1 MRRSDVLKAMNQDK
15 KQRVEDS
22 FTPEEVEAA
31 KEAMRIYHH
40 EWYMA
45 HKDAVNAYNR
55 KRYADNRDAMR
66 EYRREW
72 YNKHKDAAREYQQK
86 CYREYNAF
94 TRALQLLR
102 RNRPP
107 RSVSVRK
114 GRFLVAKKADHEVLY
129 ELTHR
134 LIDAE
139 TKHPRFADTPEEA
152 MFVIFTECGEASQ
165 EVAKRGPCWEQ
176 NFEYEL
182 IDVMATCKRALLG
195 DHKHIYGKSPDE
207 QIKRW

>member
-45 HKDAVNAYNR
+45 HRDAVNAYNR
-55 KRYADNRDAMR
+55 KRYEDNRDAIR
-66 EYRREW
+66 EYRWEW

-107 RSVSVRK
+107 RSASVRK
-114 GRFLVAKKADHEVLY
+114 GRFLVSKKTNAEILC

-139 TKHPRFADTPEEA
+139 IKHPRFAENVDEGIRAVVEEL
-152 MFVIFTECGEASQ
+152 G
-165 EVAKRGPCWEQ
+165 EVAQAISHGEPAERVESEMYDLLTTAFRLVRGDCNHENEKRDG
-176 NFEYEL
+176 
-182 IDVMATCKRALLG
+182 
-195 DHKHIYGKSPDE
+195 
-207 QIKRW
+207 

>member
-15 KQRVEDS
+15 KWRVEDE
-22 FTPEEVEAA
+22 FTQEDIESA

-40 EWYMA
+40 EWYEK
-45 HKDAVNAYNR
+45 HKDAVNEYNR
-55 KRYADNRDAMR
+55 KRYAEHRDAIR

-107 RSVSVRK
+107 RSASVRK
-114 GRFLVAKKADHEVLY
+114 GRFLSHK
-129 ELTHR
+129 
-134 LIDAE
+134 
-139 TKHPRFADTPEEA
+139 
-152 MFVIFTECGEASQ
+152 
-165 EVAKRGPCWEQ
+165 
-176 NFEYEL
+176 
-182 IDVMATCKRALLG
+182 KRAPKFCVSLHPG
-195 DHKHIYGKSPDE
+195 
-207 QIKRW
+207 

>member
-15 KQRVEDS
+15 KQSVEDS

-107 RSVSVRK
+107 RSASVRK
-114 GRFLVAKKADHEVLY
+114 GRFLVPKKADHEVLC
-129 ELTHR
+129 ELTSR
-134 LIDAE
+134 LVDAE
-139 TKHPRFADTPEEA
+139 IKHPRFAENVDEGIRAVVEEL
-152 MFVIFTECGEASQ
+152 G
-165 EVAKRGPCWEQ
+165 EVAQAISHGEPAERVESEMYDLLTTAFRLVRGDCNHENEKRDG
-176 NFEYEL
+176 
-182 IDVMATCKRALLG
+182 
-195 DHKHIYGKSPDE
+195 
-207 QIKRW
+207 

>member
-31 KEAMRIYHH
+31 KEAMRIYHR
-40 EWYMA
+40 EWYEN
-45 HKDAVNAYNR
+45 HKDAINAYNR
-55 KRYADNRDAMR
+55 KRYAEHRDAIR

-107 RSVSVRK
+107 RSASVRK
-114 GRFLVAKKADHEVLY
+114 GRFLVPKKADHEVLY

-139 TKHPRFADTPEEA
+139 IKHPRFAENVDEGIRAVVEEL
-152 MFVIFTECGEASQ
+152 G
-165 EVAKRGPCWEQ
+165 EVAQAISHGEPAERVESEMYDLLTTAFRLVRGDCNHEDEKRDG
-176 NFEYEL
+176 
-182 IDVMATCKRALLG
+182 
-195 DHKHIYGKSPDE
+195 
-207 QIKRW
+207 

>member
-15 KQRVEDS
+15 KQRVEDY

-31 KEAMRIYHH
+31 KEAMRIYHR
-40 EWYMA
+40 EWYEN
-45 HKDAVNAYNR
+45 HKDAAKEYNR
-55 KRYADNRDAMR
+55 KRYAEHRDAIR

-107 RSVSVRK
+107 RSASVRK
-114 GRFLVAKKADHEVLY
+114 GRFLVSQKTSAEILC
-129 ELTHR
+129 ELTSR

-139 TKHPRFADTPEEA
+139 TKHPRFAENVDEGIRAVVEEL
-152 MFVIFTECGEASQ
+152 G
-165 EVAKRGPCWEQ
+165 EVAQAISHGEPAERVESEMYDLLTTAFRLVRGDCNHENEKRDG
-176 NFEYEL
+176 
-182 IDVMATCKRALLG
+182 
-195 DHKHIYGKSPDE
+195 
-207 QIKRW
+207 

>member
-107 RSVSVRK
+107 RSASVRK
-114 GRFLVAKKADHEVLY
+114 GRFLVPKKADHEVLC
-129 ELTHR
+129 ELTSR
-134 LIDAE
+134 LVDAE
-139 TKHPRFADTPEEA
+139 IKHPRFAENVDEGIRAVVEEL
-152 MFVIFTECGEASQ
+152 G
-165 EVAKRGPCWEQ
+165 EVAQAISHGEPAERVESEMYDLLTTAFRLVRGDCNHENEKRDG
-176 NFEYEL
+176 
-182 IDVMATCKRALLG
+182 
-195 DHKHIYGKSPDE
+195 
-207 QIKRW
+207 

>member
-1 MRRSDVLKAMNQDK
+1 MRRSDVLKAINQDK
-15 KQRVEDS
+15 KWRVEDE
-22 FTPEEVEAA
+22 FTEEDIESA

-45 HKDAVNAYNR
+45 HKDAINAYNR
-55 KRYADNRDAMR
+55 KRYAEHRDAIR

-107 RSVSVRK
+107 RSASVRK
-114 GRFLVAKKADHEVLY
+114 GRFLVPKKADHEVLY

-139 TKHPRFADTPEEA
+139 IKHPRFAENVDEGIRAVVEEL
-152 MFVIFTECGEASQ
+152 G
-165 EVAKRGPCWEQ
+165 EVAQAISHGEPAERIESEMYDLLTTAFRLVRGDYNHEDEKR
-176 NFEYEL
+176 
-182 IDVMATCKRALLG
+182 
-195 DHKHIYGKSPDE
+195 
-207 QIKRW
+207 

>member
-40 EWYMA
+40 EWYEK
-45 HKDAVNAYNR
+45 HKAAVNEYNR
-55 KRYADNRDAMR
+55 KRYAEHRDAIR

-107 RSVSVRK
+107 RSASVRK
-114 GRFLVAKKADHEVLY
+114 GRFLVSQKTSAEILC
-129 ELTHR
+129 ELASR

-139 TKHPRFADTPEEA
+139 IKHPRFAENVDEGIRAVVEEL
-152 MFVIFTECGEASQ
+152 G
-165 EVAKRGPCWEQ
+165 EVAQAISHGEPAERVESEMYDLLTTAFRLVRGDCNHENEKRDG
-176 NFEYEL
+176 
-182 IDVMATCKRALLG
+182 
-195 DHKHIYGKSPDE
+195 
-207 QIKRW
+207 

>member
-15 KQRVEDS
+15 KQRVEDY

-107 RSVSVRK
+107 RSASVRK
-114 GRFLVAKKADHEVLY
+114 GRFLVPKKADHEVLY

-139 TKHPRFADTPEEA
+139 TKHPRFAENVDEGIRAVVEEL
-152 MFVIFTECGEASQ
+152 G
-165 EVAKRGPCWEQ
+165 EVAQAISHGEPAERVESEMYDLLTTAFRLVRGDCNHENEKRDG
-176 NFEYEL
+176 
-182 IDVMATCKRALLG
+182 
-195 DHKHIYGKSPDE
+195 
-207 QIKRW
+207 

>member
-40 EWYMA
+40 EWYEK
-45 HKDAVNAYNR
+45 HKDAVNEYNR
-55 KRYADNRDAMR
+55 KRYAEHRDAIR

-107 RSVSVRK
+107 RSASVRK
-114 GRFLVAKKADHEVLY
+114 GRFLAPKKQGHEVLY
-129 ELTHR
+129 ELMLR
-134 LIDAE
+134 LTDAE
-139 TKHPRFADTPEEA
+139 IKHPRFAENVDEGIRAVVEEL
-152 MFVIFTECGEASQ
+152 G
-165 EVAKRGPCWEQ
+165 EVAQAISHGEPAERIESEMYDLLTTAFRLVRGDYNHEDEKR
-176 NFEYEL
+176 
-182 IDVMATCKRALLG
+182 
-195 DHKHIYGKSPDE
+195 
-207 QIKRW
+207 

>member
-15 KQRVEDS
+15 RQRVEDS

-45 HKDAVNAYNR
+45 HRDAVNAYNR
-55 KRYADNRDAMR
+55 KRYEDNRDAIR

-107 RSVSVRK
+107 RSAKVRK
-114 GRFLVAKKADHEVLY
+114 GRFLVPKKADHEVMH
-129 ELTHR
+129 ELTRR

-139 TKHPRFADTPEEA
+139 IKHPRFAENVDEGIRAVVEEL
-152 MFVIFTECGEASQ
+152 G
-165 EVAKRGPCWEQ
+165 EVAQAISHGEPAERIESEMYDLLTTAFRLVRGDYNHEDEKRDG
-176 NFEYEL
+176 
-182 IDVMATCKRALLG
+182 
-195 DHKHIYGKSPDE
+195 
-207 QIKRW
+207 

>member
-107 RSVSVRK
+107 RSASVRK
-114 GRFLVAKKADHEVLY
+114 GRFLVPKKADHEVLY
-129 ELTHR
+129 ELTSR

-139 TKHPRFADTPEEA
+139 TKHPRFAENVDEGIRAVVEEL
-152 MFVIFTECGEASQ
+152 G
-165 EVAKRGPCWEQ
+165 EVAQAISHGEPAERVESEMYDLLTTAFRLVRGDCNHENEKRDG
-176 NFEYEL
+176 
-182 IDVMATCKRALLG
+182 
-195 DHKHIYGKSPDE
+195 
-207 QIKRW
+207 

>member
-107 RSVSVRK
+107 RSASVRK
-114 GRFLVAKKADHEVLY
+114 GRFLVPKKADHEVLY

-139 TKHPRFADTPEEA
+139 IKHPRFAENVDEGIRAVVEEL
-152 MFVIFTECGEASQ
+152 G
-165 EVAKRGPCWEQ
+165 EVAQAISHGEPAERVESEMYDLLTTAFRLVRGDCNHENEKRDG
-176 NFEYEL
+176 
-182 IDVMATCKRALLG
+182 
-195 DHKHIYGKSPDE
+195 
-207 QIKRW
+207 